1 MVTQEFRA
9 CDTCVGEENY
19 QDGEDG
25 VEICVCEDGVDE
37 DGRMMVT
44 TNSMRRIRREKWV
57 ENSGW
62 LGDDIDQV
70 LYGTEVLQEDLQ
82 DMSKPMLII
91 GTDVVN
97 LYPSL
102 DIKKV
107 VANVREA
114 VMETKITWQELDYL
128 EGARYIALNWSSW
141 GFPHVRLRPEEK
153 RLLVATV
160 IEIATE
166 AMFQHHYYTF
176 GGKQFQQMEGG
187 PIGLR
192 GTCTIARL
200 VMQIFDRK
208 WERLIKGA
216 GVKLELYWRCMNDGR
231 IGLHP
236 IKRGWSWVD
245 GTMQY
250 CLRWEKEDEGRD
262 LLEVTVEALRGSM
275 RGVMNYLEFTFESGQ
290 DYEDGWLPT
299 LDTNL
304 RVGEQNIISYKYYEK
319 PTTTN
324 TTIRSTTAM
333 AENPKMQCLSN
344 DLVRRL
350 LNTREQL
357 PSIYRAEVVD
367 AYGMKLHIDTSEED
381 PSQWD

>member
-1 MVTQEFRA
+1 M
-9 CDTCVGEENY
+9 
-19 QDGEDG
+19 
-25 VEICVCEDGVDE
+25 
-37 DGRMMVT
+37 
-44 TNSMRRIRREKWV
+44 
-57 ENSGW
+57 
-62 LGDDIDQV
+62 
-70 LYGTEVLQEDLQ
+70 
-82 DMSKPMLII
+82 
-91 GTDVVN
+91 
-97 LYPSL
+97 
-102 DIKKV
+102 
-107 VANVREA
+107 
-114 VMETKITWQELDYL
+114 
-128 EGARYIALNWSSW
+128 
-141 GFPHVRLRPEEK
+141 
-153 RLLVATV
+153 

-176 GGKQFQQMEGG
+176 GEKQFQQMKGG

-208 WERLIKGA
+208 WEGLIKGA

-304 RVGEQNIISYKYYEK
+304 RVGEQNIISYNITKNLRPQIPPSDLLRPWLRTPECSAY
-319 PTTTN
+319 PTTW
-324 TTIRSTTAM
+324 SGG
-333 AENPKMQCLSN
+333 
-344 DLVRRL
+344 
-350 LNTREQL
+350 
-357 PSIYRAEVVD
+357 Y
-367 AYGMKLHIDTSEED
+367 
-381 PSQWD
+381 

>member
-1 MVTQEFRA
+1 M
-9 CDTCVGEENY
+9 
-19 QDGEDG
+19 
-25 VEICVCEDGVDE
+25 
-37 DGRMMVT
+37 
-44 TNSMRRIRREKWV
+44 
-57 ENSGW
+57 
-62 LGDDIDQV
+62 
-70 LYGTEVLQEDLQ
+70 
-82 DMSKPMLII
+82 
-91 GTDVVN
+91 
-97 LYPSL
+97 
-102 DIKKV
+102 
-107 VANVREA
+107 
-114 VMETKITWQELDYL
+114 
-128 EGARYIALNWSSW
+128 
-141 GFPHVRLRPEEK
+141 
-153 RLLVATV
+153 

-304 RVGEQNIISYKYYEK
+304 RVGEQNIISYNITKK
-319 PTTTN
+319 
-324 TTIRSTTAM
+324 A
-333 AENPKMQCLSN
+333 SN
-344 DLVRRL
+344 SVCDCVSILGIDKNGMVEGVAWVAVGGCGEVLVKLVKRL
-350 LNTREQL
+350 
-357 PSIYRAEVVD
+357 
-367 AYGMKLHIDTSEED
+367 GMGWL
-381 PSQWD
+381 WR